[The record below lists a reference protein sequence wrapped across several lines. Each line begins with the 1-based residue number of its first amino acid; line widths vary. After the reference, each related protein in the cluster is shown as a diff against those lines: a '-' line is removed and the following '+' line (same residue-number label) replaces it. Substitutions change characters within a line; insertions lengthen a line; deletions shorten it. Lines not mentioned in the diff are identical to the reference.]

1 MTRLE
6 LLAPARDEAM
16 GIAAVNCGADAVYV
30 GAPRFSARAAAGTSV
45 EAIGRL
51 ARYAHRYHARVYA
64 ALNTILF
71 DDELEEACRIITQ
84 LYHAGIDALIIQDMG
99 ILEMELP
106 PVPLHASTQVH
117 NATPEKVRFLEK
129 AGFSRVILARELTLE
144 QIAHISKETSVEL
157 EAFVH
162 GALCVSVSGRCYMSQ
177 ALGERSGN
185 RGVCAQ
191 PCRKPWN
198 LVDARGEKI
207 ITGKHLLSLRDL
219 DLSDHL
225 PELAMAGIT
234 SFKIEGRLKDESYL
248 RNVTAWYRQ
257 KLDAFLEGNPAFGKS
272 SSGRVLFDFKPDPA
286 RTFSR
291 GSSSYFLQGRHAG
304 MTSMDTPKSA
314 GERVGVVV
322 RSEGRQARI
331 KAEKELHNNDGITF
345 FTGTGVL
352 GGVKINTVEGD
363 LITWAE
369 PVNLP
374 PGTVLYRNYDHR
386 FEEQLRSS
394 RTSRKIGLKIT
405 LEETPGG
412 IGVTGTDEDGIS
424 LSMVF
429 PVDYTPAR
437 DTEQAARL
445 FREQFSRA
453 GETPFEVTTAETHGK
468 WSLFMPQS
476 RINALRREF
485 LDAFTAHR
493 ENVRPVE
500 VRRIGEEDVPY
511 QTTSLSWSENVSNA
525 LADRFYR
532 RHGVREIEPAMEVTR
547 DYRGRRL
554 MTMKHCLKYQL
565 GHCPREKKAGQVTG
579 VPSPLPEDTGSAAFP
594 RVTDNT
600 YPAGTTAMDA
610 FPGEK
615 VSPGAAEAS
624 SAPWKEPLYLS
635 DGKRKFRLEF
645 NCRECTMNLYHL

>member
-1 MTRLE
+1 MKGVTTLE

-30 GAPRFSARAAAGTSV
+30 GAPRFSARAAVGTSV

-71 DDELEEACRIITQ
+71 DYELEEARQIITQ

-129 AGFSRVILARELTLE
+129 VGFSRVILARELTLE
-144 QIAHISKETSVEL
+144 QISAIRAESTLEL

-162 GALCVSVSGRCYMSQ
+162 GALCVSMSGRCYLSQ
-177 ALGERSGN
+177 TQGERSGN

-191 PCRKPWN
+191 PCRKAWD

-207 ITGKHLLSLRDL
+207 VTGKHLLSLRDL
-219 DLSDHL
+219 DLSDNL
-225 PELAMAGIT
+225 PELAMAGIS

-272 SSGRVLFDFKPDPA
+272 SSGRVLFDFEPDPA

-291 GSSSYFLQGRHAG
+291 GSSPYFLHGRHAG

-314 GERVGVVV
+314 GERVGILF
-322 RSEGRQARI
+322 RSMGRQALI

-345 FTGTGVL
+345 FTDAGVL
-352 GGVKINTVEGD
+352 GGAKINTVEGD

-369 PVNLP
+369 PLTLP

-386 FEEQLRSS
+386 FEENLRHS
-394 RTSRKIGLKIT
+394 RTSRKMGLKII

-412 IGVTGTDEDGIS
+412 IGVTGTDEAGIS
-424 LSMVF
+424 LTMVF
-429 PVDYTPAR
+429 PVDLVPAR
-437 DTEQAARL
+437 DPGQAARL

-453 GETPFEVTTAETHGK
+453 GDTPFEVTTVETNGT

-485 LDAFTAHR
+485 LDAFGAHR

-500 VRRIGEEDVPY
+500 VRRKEEENVSY
-511 QTTSLSWSENVSNA
+511 LSTSLPWSENVSNA

-532 RHGVREIEPAMEVTR
+532 RHGVTEIEPAMEVTR

-565 GHCPREKKAGQVTG
+565 GHCPRESKQDSVAG
-579 VPSPLPEDTGSAAFP
+579 
-594 RVTDNT
+594 
-600 YPAGTTAMDA
+600 
-610 FPGEK
+610 
-615 VSPGAAEAS
+615 AS
-624 SAPWKEPLYLS
+624 SPPWKEPLFLA
-635 DGKRKFRLEF
+635 DGNRKFKLEF
-645 NCRECTMNLYHL
+645 DCRACTMNLYHL